1 MYMPVLS
8 IYNII
13 NPFSFVLMQL
23 LQLLLK
29 ILWAEKGFGAF
40 PDVSLFANLQ
50 AMLELSFLL
59 SHNVSRG
66 ENYFSLILRTVSA
79 AFCPYLLSPFRLLT
93 AGSNQLRYFRP
104 IKRVE
109 DKTLKDFEDDLIQK
123 VRFSLQNTTQDEP
136 EGVYKALRDS
146 TEELKSTFYKVYGRE
161 S

>member
-1 MYMPVLS
+1 M
-8 IYNII
+8 
-13 NPFSFVLMQL
+13 
-23 LQLLLK
+23 
-29 ILWAEKGFGAF
+29 
-40 PDVSLFANLQ
+40 
-50 AMLELSFLL
+50 
-59 SHNVSRG
+59 
-66 ENYFSLILRTVSA
+66 
-79 AFCPYLLSPFRLLT
+79 
-93 AGSNQLRYFRP
+93 RYFRP